1 MCAKTLVENQGVQS
15 VILCPG
21 FSHQAVAKIANAVGE
36 GAAISVDRRD
46 VPSTIVTGEVV
57 RKEGWLPEEHYD

>member
-36 GAAISVDRRD
+36 GVAISVDRGD
-46 VPSTIVTGEVV
+46 VPSTIVTGEAL
-57 RKEGWLPEEHYD
+57 RKEGWLPEEH